1 MRGCFYEQMN
11 HQDTRG
17 FSPRMRGCFPEVSN
31 RKRKKPVLPAYAGM
45 FPWFVVASVMTT
57 CSPRVCGDVSSLSSS
72 WTENE
77 EFSPRMRGCFRSKTD
92 RGICVEVL
100 PAYAGMFLPS
110 VMSAIISA
118 RSPRVCGDV
127 SETIISINIGHVFSP
142 RMRGCFRHIPR
153 NARGIEVLPAYAGM
167 FPGASESL
175 SQDSRS
181 PRVCGDVS
189 LAAR

>member
-1 MRGCFYEQMN
+1 MVA
-11 HQDTRG
+11 
-17 FSPRMRGCFPEVSN
+17 PRPLRF
-31 RKRKKPVLPAYAGM
+31 VLPAYAGM
-45 FPWFVVASVMTT
+45 FPEKTLRIMIDSR
-57 CSPRVCGDVSSLSSS
+57 SPRVCGDVS
-72 WTENE
+72 TKNYRVIMRTA
-77 EFSPRMRGCFRSKTD
+77 FSPRMRGCFRASGEITPK
-92 RGICVEVL
+92 CEVL
-100 PAYAGMFLPS
+100 PAYAGMFLACGR
-110 VMSAIISA
+110 VKVALIC
-118 RSPRVCGDV
+118 SPRVCGDV
-127 SETIISINIGHVFSP
+127 SGSATVANEIRKFSP